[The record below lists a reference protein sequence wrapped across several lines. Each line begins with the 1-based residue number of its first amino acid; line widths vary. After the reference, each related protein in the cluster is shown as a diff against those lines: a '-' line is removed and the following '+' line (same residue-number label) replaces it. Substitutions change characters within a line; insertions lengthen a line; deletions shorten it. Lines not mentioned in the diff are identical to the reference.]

1 MAGPHVAE
9 REHTPKARGLAASLP
24 ELTVAFSFGLD
35 AAEGREPG
43 HASKM
48 AYVAALLADRLGCSA
63 EEREATYYGAL
74 LHDVGVPV
82 AATGL
87 TGLHTVDEELV
98 FGFAPLSDLD
108 SAEVPYEHRA
118 AVERVLFEHVKAGSR
133 FLGAGWFPEF
143 TQPAVWHSH
152 ENWDGSGFPQGLAGE
167 AIPLPARILRA
178 ADMFECVVSGET
190 NPLAARAR
198 ARSTILTWAGR
209 ELQPEVAG
217 AVLELSNDD
226 GFWLGLHDDAA
237 AQRLVDEAPGGA
249 EPSADLLDA
258 FSQAVGDLVDAKAGH
273 DHGRSERVA
282 TYVARA
288 IPSLG
293 LTAERAAQ
301 LRLAAHWYD
310 IGALGVPARI
320 LVKPDLLTLDEMQR
334 MRTHPSFSAEIVGR
348 IASLREAARWVAAH
362 HERVDGK
369 GYPDMLAG
377 PSIPPEAALLSM
389 ADAYVA
395 MTSKRPY
402 REALARA
409 DSLAVIEAG
418 AGAQWHPDLV
428 KLFLG
433 IAAGADAAETQT
445 WEAAAGG

>member
-1 MAGPHVAE
+1 MAGPHAGDRDHAGAAV
-9 REHTPKARGLAASLP
+9 GLTASLP

-63 EEREATYYGAL
+63 EERAATFYGAL

-87 TGLHTVDEELV
+87 TGLPGVDEELV
-98 FGFAPLSDLD
+98 FGFAPLSDYD
-108 SAEVPYEHRA
+108 SAEVPYEHRS
-118 AVERVLFEHVKAGSR
+118 AVERVLFAHVKAGSR
-133 FLGAGWFPEF
+133 FLAAGWFPPL

-152 ENWDGSGFPQGLAGE
+152 ENWDGGGFPQGLAGE
-167 AIPLPARILRA
+167 DIPLTARILRA

-198 ARSTILTWAGR
+198 ARSTILNWSGR
-209 ELQPEVAG
+209 ELEPEVAA
-217 AVLELSNDD
+217 AVLELANDD
-226 GFWLGLHDDAA
+226 GFWLGLHDDGAP
-237 AQRLVDEAPGGA
+237 QRLVDDAPGGGA
-249 EPSADLLDA
+249 PSDRLLEE
-258 FSQAVGDLVDAKAGH
+258 FSRAVGDLVDAKAGH
-273 DHGRSERVA
+273 DRGRSLRVA
-282 TYVARA
+282 AHVARA

-293 LTAERAAQ
+293 LSAERAAQ
-301 LRLAAHWYD
+301 LRLASYWYD

-348 IASLREAARWVAAH
+348 IGALREAARWVAAH

-377 PSIPPEAALLSM
+377 PSIAPEAGLLSM

-395 MTSKRPY
+395 MTSRRPY

-409 DSLAVIEAG
+409 DALAVIEAG

-433 IAAGADAAETQT
+433 IAGGVAEPEAQPL
-445 WEAAAGG
+445 EAAAGG